1 MVHAQVAAVKSA
13 ARARALEGLQAVSW
27 FRDGDPETHR
37 AVRAVI
43 LSVLDGHSPE
53 LRDARDD
60 LVMEITRD
68 VWVRVREAGESII
81 SLERFVAR
89 IAHRKVIDE
98 WRRRR
103 RWRYDAD
110 PEARLASMPDDGP
123 SPTEHVQ
130 REETIRII
138 AGLVARADDRTRRI
152 WRLVYFDGLKYR
164 EAADRLGMPEG
175 TLKRLVHESLRWA
188 RAQLSSSPVGA
199 VRPDVPVQMQREGH
213 DV

>member
-1 MVHAQVAAVKSA
+1 VVHAQVAAVKSA
-13 ARARALEGLQAVSW
+13 ARARALEGLQAVSG

-43 LSVLDGHSPE
+43 LNVLDGHSPE
-53 LRDARDD
+53 LQDVRDD

-68 VWVRVREAGESII
+68 LWVRVREAGESII

-89 IAHRKVIDE
+89 IAHRKAIDE

-103 RWRYDAD
+103 RWRYD
-110 PEARLASMPDDGP
+110 PDSDGKFALMTDNGP
-123 SPTEHVQ
+123 SASEHVQ

-152 WRLVYFDGLKYR
+152 WRLVYFDGLTYR
-164 EAADRLGMPEG
+164 EAAGRLGMPEG

-188 RAQLSSSPVGA
+188 RAQLSSFSIGA
-199 VRPDVPVQMQREGH
+199 VRPGAAVQMHREGH